1 MSAGHDNGLNRRQ
14 FLETAGLAALGTT
27 LGGPEPG
34 HGMARGDES
43 PPGQASRFAV
53 EFEDGAITSLRYA
66 EDTVDTEYI
75 APDARLGDA
84 ILRYRQNGGRWQ
96 GLETGQD
103 GVRRNAA
110 ASADGMEQLVTVTVL
125 PGSAAPEIDVRFDV
139 GERTINWTIT
149 VRNPTDDPLEIGDLA
164 LPLPINRNR
173 RARGEQNPSPPVLK
187 HGLVAGHGSYIVWN
201 RGNSVGPYLMIT
213 PVGQTRLEYWESEG
227 GYRVFIHSAAAGA
240 VAAERGCNWRQANT
254 SLTLGPGEEE
264 SYSFTVHWADD
275 YDHGRDILVEHGL
288 VDVQVVPGM
297 TVPTDLTARIALRS
311 RETIHRL
318 DSEFPE
324 ATDLRRLDLGGEAE
338 IYEVSFSRLGENRLT
353 VRFGDGRHM
362 HLEFFATEPL
372 ETLIAKRA
380 AFIAAHQHR
389 DPSLWYDG
397 LLAEWAMDTHVMLG
411 PDNYDR
417 IVGWRIY
424 EVTCDDPGLS
434 KPAFLASKNAEFPVQ
449 EEVEALDYYI
459 ENFVWGGLQRTTD
472 ETFSYGIYGIPDWKT
487 NRESDDRGR
496 GGRQHLWRIYDY
508 PHITLMYL
516 GMYRVARNH
525 PHIRTAMTAH
535 QYLMRAYGTALALFT
550 IPWEIE
556 RWSAYGTGLMNGLV
570 VEDVVAALFAEGMR
584 EEAERLL
591 PHWERKVRTFV
602 NDRPD
607 LFRSEY
613 PFDTTGFEETHAL
626 ARYALR
632 VADPRGP
639 EEPREVRVGWV
650 DYPASTRIPLEAA
663 QEFMETQMAANIFC
677 RGWLENAYYL
687 LGSDIRGSGGNSYTL
702 SYMSQMGGW
711 SVLDY
716 ALHHAEEPWPYLR
729 LGYASF
735 LSAWALMNTG
745 TPESDYG
752 YWYPGLENDGGAGG
766 GFEPAPYGETW
777 LDQAH
782 SRGSWYYSCE
792 IDLGFCG
799 GLRCARTVI
808 ADDPVFGRFCFGGE
822 WRAGDG
828 SVEVVPRDGVRRR
841 FHAMLAD
848 GRLHVE
854 TRVDR
859 FAAGRPIVVRED
871 LSEIRFALESGNP
884 DDHLNTVLVAGLPA
898 GRYHVRRGEE
908 TITAFD
914 AADGA
919 AARFELPVNGTEGS
933 GEVTV
938 ARAAD
943 TDLLLDPSHPEW
955 SRPSP
960 PVWRARFETSRGDF
974 VLEVVRDHAPIGADR
989 LYNLVRL
996 GYYNDTRFHRVSQGY
1011 IVQFGL
1017 HGDPRVNAAW
1027 LRRQIPDDP
1036 ARGSNVRGTF
1046 AFAMSPEPNTRNT
1059 QIYINLGDNT
1069 RNDVEPFAILGGVV
1083 RGMDVLDSLYS
1094 GYGEQSGSG
1103 VRQGRQG
1110 PIVEGGNEYLDRNFP
1125 LLDRIIRA
1133 TLVDS

>member
-1 MSAGHDNGLNRRQ
+1 MSSTHENGPSRRQ
-14 FLETAGLAALGTT
+14 FLEAVGLAALGTT
-27 LGGPEPG
+27 LGSPAGASAMGVGED
-34 HGMARGDES
+34 ARSGQTPS
-43 PPGQASRFAV
+43 TQASQFAV
-53 EFEDGAITSLRYA
+53 EFDGGAITSLRYA
-66 EDTVDTEYI
+66 EDTTPTEYI
-75 APDARLGDA
+75 APEARLGDA
-84 ILRYRQNGGRWQ
+84 MVRYRQNGGEWQ

-103 GVRRNAA
+103 GLRRT
-110 ASADGMEQLVTVTVL
+110 ASASDDGTEHRVTVTAP
-125 PGSAAPEIDVRFDV
+125 PGSSTPEVDVRLNV
-139 GERTINWTIT
+139 GERAITWAIT

-173 RARGEQNPSPPVLK
+173 PMRGEENPSPSVLK
-187 HGLVAGHGSYIVWN
+187 HGLVAGHGSYLVWN
-201 RGNSVGPYLMIT
+201 RGNSVGPYLMLT
-213 PVGQTRLEYWESEG
+213 PDGHTKLEYWESEG

-240 VAAERGCNWRQANT
+240 VAAERGCNWRQPNT
-254 SLTLGPGEEE
+254 GLTLGPGDED
-264 SYSFTVHWADD
+264 SWSFTLRWADD
-275 YDHGRDILVEHGL
+275 YDHARDILVEQGL

-311 RETIHRL
+311 GEPIHRV
-318 DSEFPE
+318 DAEFPE
-324 ATDLRRLDLGGEAE
+324 ATELRQLDHPGNAE
-338 IYEVSFSRLGENRLT
+338 VYEVSFSRLGENRLT
-353 VRFGDGRHM
+353 VRFGDDRHM

-380 AFIAAHQHR
+380 AFIASRQHR

-434 KPAFLASKNAEFPVQ
+434 KPAFLASKNAEFPVP

-459 ENFVWGGLQRTTD
+459 ENFVWGGLQRTTE
-472 ETFSYGIYGIPDWKT
+472 ETFPYGIYGIPDWKT
-487 NRESDDRGR
+487 NRESDDPGR
-496 GGRQHLWRIYDY
+496 AGRQHLWRIYDY

-516 GMYRVARNH
+516 SMYRVARNH
-525 PHIRTAMTAH
+525 PHIRTAMSAED
-535 QYLMRAYGTALALFT
+535 YLRRAYGTALAMFT

-632 VADPRGP
+632 VADPGGP
-639 EEPREVRVGWV
+639 GEPREVRVGWV

-663 QEFMETQMAANIFC
+663 QEFMEIQMAANVFC

-716 ALHHAEEPWPYLR
+716 ALHHARDPWPYLR

-752 YWYPGLENDGGAGG
+752 YWYPGPENDGGAGG

-777 LDQAH
+777 LDQPH

-808 ADDPVFGRFCFGGE
+808 ADDPVFGRFSFGGQ
-822 WRAGDG
+822 WRADDNTIA
-828 SVEVVPRDGVRRR
+828 VVPSDGVRRR
-841 FHAMLAD
+841 FHAMLA
-848 GRLHVE
+848 GSRLHLE
-854 TRVDR
+854 TEVDR
-859 FAAGRPIVVRED
+859 FASARPIVVHED
-871 LSEIRFALESGNP
+871 LSEIRFELESGNP
-884 DDHLNTVLVAGLPA
+884 EEHLNAVLVAGLPA
-898 GRYHVRRGEE
+898 GRYRVRRGQAA
-908 TITAFD
+908 ITTFD
-914 AADGA
+914 ASDGVA
-919 AARFELPVNGTEGS
+919 VRFEVPVNGTEGS
-933 GEVTV
+933 GEITV
-938 ARAAD
+938 ARA
-943 TDLLLDPSHPEW
+943 TDP
-955 SRPSP
+955 
-960 PVWRARFETSRGDF
+960 
-974 VLEVVRDHAPIGADR
+974 ADR
-989 LYNLVRL
+989 
-996 GYYNDTRFHRVSQGY
+996 
-1011 IVQFGL
+1011 
-1017 HGDPRVNAAW
+1017 P
-1027 LRRQIPDDP
+1027 
-1036 ARGSNVRGTF
+1036 
-1046 AFAMSPEPNTRNT
+1046 
-1059 QIYINLGDNT
+1059 
-1069 RNDVEPFAILGGVV
+1069 
-1083 RGMDVLDSLYS
+1083 
-1094 GYGEQSGSG
+1094 
-1103 VRQGRQG
+1103 
-1110 PIVEGGNEYLDRNFP
+1110 
-1125 LLDRIIRA
+1125 
-1133 TLVDS
+1133 